1 MTTRA
6 RSGGVPARRGRGSGR
21 GRGNAHAPRS
31 TNREARRT
39 PTRARARS
47 AAPLRGGGTDA
58 TEMAALREQ
67 IETMKTSLDA
77 AKGPPAGGGTGR
89 PRGGGGGRVDLG
101 RRGADTGGR
110 HAPSRRRN
118 AGGLFGPDTGS
129 VAFPVHGPRHQRP
142 CEGVSR
148 SLAQPPDP
156 QMLDPDRGATHR
168 RQP

>member
-1 MTTRA
+1 MPPMTTRA

-47 AAPLRGGGTDA
+47 GAPLRGGGTDA

-77 AKGPPAGGGTGR
+77 ANGKVRQLEAEREDRVAAAGAG
-89 PRGGGGGRVDLG
+89 VDLG

-148 SLAQPPDP
+148 SLA
-156 QMLDPDRGATHR
+156 
-168 RQP
+168 